1 MGFCSAAFAFPT
13 KSSATV
19 VSGNSTKSTIQ
30 ASTTIIDHP
39 LNVGVAS
46 NDLSVVS
53 SRNNND
59 NRAVLENSE
68 NNHEAEDSGER
79 NLSKDLA
86 DSVSVREKE
95 STSGRDNPVEVDT
108 VEVTR
113 PSLSLPSV
121 RSKTDKKYKDVSRA
135 SEGSSKTMRTCFHCN
150 ERVPKEEFTQ
160 HIITKHRFGSIS
172 VKKEPATE
180 DDEDFITN
188 IPKPKGRS
196 SQKILMFEKC
206 QYCNR
211 SIATRKMKKHLK
223 IAHKVESTSSFYSTD
238 MDQNDGED
246 LLQKGK
252 KSSKLMKKKAENSSN
267 GKMDGSRTK
276 FKCKLCKTTYF
287 KSRRGLYKHYS
298 IHHFKQEIKKHVTND
313 SLICKF
319 CGEMHVTM
327 SDIIGHIGVDHLKIE
342 EVLPK
347 ELHEKVTDKT
357 VSFGLEGR
365 GSKKK
370 EPLKKFSCG
379 LCDQKYASRALLY
392 RHYSNSHYRDQ
403 LKALLGDDPK
413 TCTICEVPKEFS
425 DIITHLGC
433 HHLKIEDY
441 LPAHLHLPRQGP
453 IPHSKFTCQLCQA
466 EFTSKLKFHSHCTHV
481 HFKDQMLP
489 FIDKDTF
496 TCKICGRKMSK
507 LRVVL
512 GHVGTAHNKVDQFL
526 SELKSDANTAN
537 TGHGHHQS
545 PVLGEGGEGV
555 MPNIDGG
562 QPDANI
568 NLVTN
573 CGSSIDEANKKNVKE
588 VENENDVLTKKM
600 NFDNFEDLFLSDE
613 D

>member
-1 MGFCSAAFAFPT
+1 MPALIKTSNP
-13 KSSATV
+13 
-19 VSGNSTKSTIQ
+19 
-30 ASTTIIDHP
+30 P
-39 LNVGVAS
+39 LNHGVTS
-46 NDLSVVS
+46 KSDFFVFS
-53 SRNNND
+53 SRNENG
-59 NRAVLENSE
+59 AVLENPE
-68 NNHEAEDSGER
+68 NILEAEVSGEISQ
-79 NLSKDLA
+79 NKDLVN
-86 DSVSVREKE
+86 SVSE
-95 STSGRDNPVEVDT
+95 STSGQDHHDEVDT
-108 VEVTR
+108 VEVAR
-113 PSLSLPSV
+113 PSLSLPCV
-121 RSKTDKKYKDVSRA
+121 RSKTDKKSKDGSRVT
-135 SEGSSKTMRTCFHCN
+135 EGSSKTMRTCFHCN

-180 DDEDFITN
+180 DDEDFITQ
-188 IPKPKGRS
+188 IPKPKDRS
-196 SQKILMFEKC
+196 NQKIFMFEKC
-206 QYCNR
+206 QYCNK
-211 SIATRKMKKHLK
+211 SIATRKMNKHLK

-238 MDQNDGED
+238 MDEKDGED

-252 KSSKLMKKKAENSSN
+252 KSSKLMKKKAENSTN

-327 SDIIGHIGVDHLKIE
+327 SDIIVHIGVDHLKIE

-347 ELHEKVTDKT
+347 KLHEKVTDKA
-357 VSFGLEGR
+357 VSFSLEGR

-379 LCDQKYASRALLY
+379 HCDQKYASRALLY

-433 HHLKIEDY
+433 HHLKLEDY

-481 HFKDQMLP
+481 HFKDQILP

-496 TCKICGRKMSK
+496 TCKICGKKMSK
-507 LRVVL
+507 LRGVL

-526 SELKSDANTAN
+526 SELKSDATAN
-537 TGHGHHQS
+537 TGHGHQQS
-545 PVLGEGGEGV
+545 PVRGGEGV
-555 MPNIDGG
+555 TPNNDGA
-562 QPDANI
+562 DANI

-573 CGSSIDEANKKNVKE
+573 CGSNFDEANMKSVKE
-588 VENENDVLTKKM
+588 VENENDAVMKKM
-600 NFDNFEDLFLSDE
+600 NFDKFEDLFLSDE